1 MLTFREVNL
10 EIILLDLG
18 FVAEINANSGEQPSY
33 EGLLSKEFAM
43 KSGLGSCF
51 CRLLVFAV
59 AVSAYLLAAPMLW
72 AADGVADPTSPA
84 KVFAVRKNKRG
95 PYLVF
100 DQGSKT
106 GFVIGRDVCFY
117 DAESQKITCASIV
130 RTKPRA
136 GAAYITAEE
145 AEKIKPGF
153 YVWPQDM
160 GTFKIQPKMTDDKD
174 ADELDI
180 ERLIAEEDDP
190 PEIILPPLLR
200 PRLQLHLSPTYALP
214 IWMNDLRFNSSAR
227 ASGFGEIWEPG
238 DTIKG
243 SVVGFGVRYYMALA
257 GRGDSSLDFTY
268 HFVPQRPV
276 KDDFD
281 VTNAAIAVK
290 SMVWSHHYRLRWMRG
305 ATWKH
310 DELTDLLLY
319 AGLGYDFMQAKF
331 KSEKVGAAVGNL
343 VDGTIRAHALELP
356 LIVTWQRY
364 FGRWLFSA
372 GADASLPIGL
382 FGVDASGKLAYDE
395 ETADADK
402 SFDGAVDAVN
412 VRRGWFALALQFG
425 VGTTF

>member
-1 MLTFREVNL
+1 MAGSQVTRVR
-10 EIILLDLG
+10 
-18 FVAEINANSGEQPSY
+18 
-33 EGLLSKEFAM
+33 LSKEVASRSVSGNRLSRLFA
-43 KSGLGSCF
+43 LVC
-51 CRLLVFAV
+51 VFA
-59 AVSAYLLAAPMLW
+59 SALSVTETLFG
-72 AADGVADPTSPA
+72 ADGVIDPTSPA
-84 KVFAVRKNKRG
+84 NVFAVRKNKRG
-95 PYLVF
+95 PYVVF

-117 DAESQKITCASIV
+117 DTESQKIACSSIV

-136 GAAYITAEE
+136 GAVYITADE

-153 YVWPQDM
+153 YVWPQDL
-160 GTFKIQPKMTDDKD
+160 GTFKIQPKITDDKESN
-174 ADELDI
+174 ELDL

-200 PRLQLHLSPTYALP
+200 PRLQAHLSPTYALP
-214 IWMNDLRFNSSAR
+214 IWMNDLRFNSAAR
-227 ASGFGEIWEPG
+227 ASGSGEIWEPG

-243 SVVGFGVRYYMALA
+243 SVVGFGARYYMALA
-257 GRGDSSLDFTY
+257 GRGDSSVDFTY

-281 VTNAAIAVK
+281 VTNASIAVK
-290 SMVWSHHYRLRWMRG
+290 SSVWSHHYRLRWMRG

-310 DELTDLLLY
+310 DDLTDLLLY

-331 KSEKVGAAVGNL
+331 KSEKVGAAVGKL
-343 VDGTIRAHALELP
+343 VDGTVKAHALELP
-356 LIVTWQRY
+356 LILTWQRY

-372 GADASLPIGL
+372 GADASLPIGV
-382 FGVDASGKLAYDE
+382 FGVDANGRLSYDE

-402 SFDGAVDAVN
+402 SFDGAVEAIN

-425 VGTTF
+425 LGATF